1 MTRVQSKAARSSLD
15 TTVDAARRAAL
26 NRLAMIVDRLDMSE
40 ANALTAMSDDELERL
55 VRYDLARGSMLKAE
69 QAAVGHEGHADEN
82 DVLRRREALVR
93 EQHLMKPA
101 TFLERLGVT
110 KQALSKAVKSGRIFG
125 VSVGPTTYYPAF
137 YLSLEVDRKRLQKV
151 TQELGS
157 LPGWSKWQFFTQPKG
172 SLGRRT
178 PLEALE
184 AGMVTDVMAAAKGF
198 AER

>member
-15 TTVDAARRAAL
+15 TAVEAARRAAL
-26 NRLAMIVDRLDMSE
+26 NRLAIFVDRLDMSE

-55 VRYDLARGSMLKAE
+55 VRYDLAPGSVLKAE
-69 QAAVGHEGHADEN
+69 QAAAGYGGHADEN

-101 TFLERLGVT
+101 TFLEHLGVT
-110 KQALSKAVKSGRIFG
+110 KQALSKAVKAGRIFG
-125 VSVGPTTYYPAF
+125 VEVGPTTYYPAF

-178 PLEALE
+178 PLEALA